1 MGVLRVSKK
10 IVFDF
15 FKIYD
20 VDYYKPRELY
30 SFYVDWAKRR
40 RRRRVS
46 FSQFSFLLHKYLE
59 EKNAKR
65 LKLCDFIE

>member
-1 MGVLRVSKK
+1 MGVLRVSKRL
-10 IVFDF
+10 VFDF
-15 FKIYD
+15 LKIYD
-20 VDYYKPRELY
+20 VNYYRPRELY

-46 FSQFSFLLHKYLE
+46 FSQFSFLLFKYLE
-59 EKNAKR
+59 EQKSKK